1 MFSAVLTNDAEDAQN
16 VGSKYHQ
23 QVDEGEQNESNGNVT
38 QPVERLG
45 GE

>member
-1 MFSAVLTNDAEDAQN
+1 MLTFIPTDDAEDAQN
-16 VGSKYHQ
+16 VWGKYHQ
-23 QVDEGEQNESNGNVT
+23 QVDEGEQNDGDGSVT